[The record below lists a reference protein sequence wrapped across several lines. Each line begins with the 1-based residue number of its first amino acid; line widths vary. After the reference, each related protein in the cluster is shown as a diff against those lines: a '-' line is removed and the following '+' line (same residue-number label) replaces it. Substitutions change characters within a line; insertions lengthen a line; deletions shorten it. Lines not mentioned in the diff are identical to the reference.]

1 MVDAKTSQQCLQ
13 FPALS
18 SGDALAVLSAL
29 AQQDFTTLVQSE
41 LRVGKVSDASWR
53 MFLPVRPEAMQGGEE
68 AVRAF
73 RDTLKAAYKTEADF
87 EVGREADQGFAV
99 STNGLIHP
107 FDAAIM
113 LALQVDAQVGERR
126 ETAPPRDE
134 KMLVVL
140 GPDKRVQTV
149 IADVVRQGRDVRLG
163 GVQSRGAQKSVGIV
177 LFTDDAADYGM
188 ASAHLTRGDLGAST
202 HSMVPHGLGFI
213 RLWLEDSVLVG
224 DGQGRKALT
233 KIMLAA
239 KGSDVLRDD
248 ATDIVVLVTSPNSV
262 EILIHCKDT
271 TATAPTASEA
281 IASTLDPVQPLDVTR
296 VEFLPETEAASSLAQ
311 AIVSMH
317 RPVGYRVALQ
327 PLPRNVAP
335 GVDIEPLLEN
345 IVDLQLQVDQITAL
359 GAPQQR
365 LMRFTDGQLPCM
377 IDGLRRLPPEK
388 LIDGTLRYAA
398 SHSAG
403 RGEPA
408 HYMLYDPQFIFM
420 RIAES
425 HWRMQSD
432 PHPMSY
438 WLEPFVAEA
447 QLTRPSKTQ
456 VFVPTGHFMV
466 PSMAHFGGNIDETL
480 RLVLG
485 NLFDAKQP
493 LLTDPERSA
502 FYVFSPSPAEEFR
515 LELEVVDGDAFAPLH
530 QQLNWINDY
539 LQVRSPVS
547 VDPERLADVASGLYE
562 GGVAKA
568 LKKDMDADLKAL
580 DGAWST
586 AQSKVEGE
594 ARAAI
599 NVIDDEMDAVSA
611 RIADLHSYLAQA
623 NREML
628 ALEQVA
634 VSASAALEV
643 LDAIGDDLSH
653 KDRQMVRIRDDF
665 ESRVEAEVA
674 LAEELIGKTQTRVEQ
689 LRARIER
696 IRNWGDA

>member
-13 FPALS
+13 FPNLS
-18 SGDALAVLSAL
+18 SGDALAVLGAL
-29 AQQDFTTLVQSE
+29 ALADFTALVQSE

-53 MFLPVRPEAMQGGEE
+53 MFLPVRPQAMQGGEGS
-68 AVRAF
+68 VRAF
-73 RDTLKAAYKTEADF
+73 RDTLKAAYKTEANF

-99 STNGLIHP
+99 NTVGLMHP

-113 LALQVDAQVGERR
+113 LALQVDAQGDP
-126 ETAPPRDE
+126 APPNDE

-140 GPDKRVQTV
+140 GPDKSVQTV
-149 IADVVRQGRDVRLG
+149 IADIVRQGRDVRLG
-163 GVQSRGAQKSVGIV
+163 GVQKRGVQTSVGVV

-188 ASAHLTRGDLGAST
+188 ASAHLRRDDLGAST
-202 HSMVPHGLGFI
+202 HSMVPHGLGFM
-213 RLWLEDSVLVG
+213 RLWLEESVRVG

-233 KIMLAA
+233 KIMAAA
-239 KGSDVLRDD
+239 KKFDVLRDD
-248 ATDIVVLVTSPNSV
+248 ASDIVVLVTSPTSV
-262 EILIHCKDT
+262 EILINCKDT
-271 TATAPTASEA
+271 TVAAPTAAEA
-281 IASTLDPVQPLDVTR
+281 IAPTLDPVQPFDVTR
-296 VEFLPETEAASSLAQ
+296 IEFRPDTEAALTLAQ
-311 AIVSMH
+311 AIVSMR
-317 RPVGYRVALQ
+317 RPVGYRVSLQ
-327 PLPRNVAP
+327 SLPRGVAP

-345 IVDLQLQVDQITAL
+345 IADLQLQVDQITAL
-359 GAPQQR
+359 GAPQRR

-388 LIDGTLRYAA
+388 LTDGTLRYAA

-408 HYMLYDPQFIFM
+408 HYLLYDPQFTFM

-425 HWRMQSD
+425 HWRTQSD
-432 PHPMSY
+432 PHPISF

-456 VFVPTGHFMV
+456 VFVPAGHFMV
-466 PSMAHFGGNIDETL
+466 PSLAHFGGNIDETL

-493 LLTDPERSA
+493 LLTDLARSA
-502 FYVFSPSPAEEFR
+502 FYVFSPSLAEEFR
-515 LELEVVDGDAFAPLH
+515 LELEVLDGDAFAPLH

-539 LQVRSPVS
+539 LQVRSPVA

-568 LKKDMDADLKAL
+568 LKKDLDADLKAL

-586 AQSKVEGE
+586 AQAKVEVE
-594 ARAAI
+594 AREAI
-599 NVIDDEMDAVSA
+599 NVVGDEMDAVSA

-634 VSASAALEV
+634 VSASAALEG

-653 KDRQMVRIRDDF
+653 KDRHMARTRDDF

-674 LAEELIGKTQTRVEQ
+674 LAEELIEKTQTRVQQ
-689 LRARIER
+689 LRERIER
-696 IRNWGDA
+696 IRNWGDT

>member
-1 MVDAKTSQQCLQ
+1 MVDTTTSQQCLQ
-13 FPALS
+13 FPTLS

-29 AQQDFTTLVQSE
+29 AQADFTALVQSE
-41 LRVGKVSDASWR
+41 LRIGKVSGASWR
-53 MFLPVRPEAMQGGEE
+53 MFLPVRPKVMQGGEE

-99 STNGLIHP
+99 STVGLILP
-107 FDAAIM
+107 FDAAIV
-113 LALQVDAQVGERR
+113 LALEVDAQG
-126 ETAPPRDE
+126 ETAPPSDE

-140 GPDKRVQTV
+140 GPDKSVQTV
-149 IADVVRQGRDVRLG
+149 IADIVRQGRDVRLG
-163 GVQSRGAQKSVGIV
+163 GVQKRGVQKSVGV
-177 LFTDDAADYGM
+177 LLFTDDAADYGM
-188 ASAHLTRGDLGAST
+188 ASSHLRRDDLGVSA
-202 HSMVPHGLGFI
+202 HSMVPHGLGFM
-213 RLWLEDSVLVG
+213 RLWLEESVLVG
-224 DGQGRKALT
+224 DGKGRKALT
-233 KIMLAA
+233 KIMAAA
-239 KGSDVLRDD
+239 KGSDLLPDD
-248 ATDIVVLVTSPNSV
+248 TSDIVVLLTSSTAV
-262 EILIHCKDT
+262 EILFHCKGT
-271 TATAPTASEA
+271 TIAAPTAAEV
-281 IASTLDPVQPLDVTR
+281 IASKLDPVQPFDVTR
-296 VEFLPETEAASSLAQ
+296 VEFRLDTDAAPALAR
-311 AIVSMH
+311 AIVSMR

-345 IVDLQLQVDQITAL
+345 IADLQLQVDQITAL

-388 LIDGTLRYAA
+388 LMDGTLLYAA

-408 HYMLYDPQFIFM
+408 HYLLYDPQFTFM

-425 HWRMQSD
+425 HWRMQVD

-456 VFVPTGHFMV
+456 VFVPAGHFMV
-466 PSMAHFGGNIDETL
+466 PSLAHFGGNIDETL

-485 NLFDAKQP
+485 NLFDAKQA
-493 LLTDPERSA
+493 LLTDQARSA

-539 LQVRSPVS
+539 LQVRSPVA

-562 GGVAKA
+562 GGIAKA
-568 LKKDMDADLKAL
+568 LKKDLDADLKAL
-580 DGAWST
+580 DGAWSS
-586 AQSKVEGE
+586 AQAKVEAE
-594 ARAAI
+594 ARVAI
-599 NVIDDEMDAVSA
+599 NVVGDEMDAVSE
-611 RIADLHSYLAQA
+611 RIADLHSFLIQA

-628 ALEQVA
+628 ALEQMA
-634 VSASAALEV
+634 FSASVALEG
-643 LDAIGDDLSH
+643 LDAIADDLSN
-653 KDRQMVRIRDDF
+653 KDRQMARTRDDF
-665 ESRVEAEVA
+665 ESRVEAEIS
-674 LAEELIGKTQTRVEQ
+674 LAEELIEKTQTRVEQ
-689 LRARIER
+689 LCERIER
-696 IRNWGDA
+696 IKNWGNT

>member
-1 MVDAKTSQQCLQ
+1 MFDAKTSQQCLQ
-13 FPALS
+13 FPTLS
-18 SGDALAVLSAL
+18 SGNALAVLSVL
-29 AQQDFTTLVQSE
+29 AQADFAGLVQSE
-41 LRVGKVSDASWR
+41 LRVGKVSDATWR
-53 MFLPVRPEAMQGGEE
+53 MFLPVRPQAMQGGEN

-99 STNGLIHP
+99 STHGLMHP

-113 LALQVDAQVGERR
+113 LALQVDAQVGELR
-126 ETAPPRDE
+126 EPAPPSDE

-140 GPDKRVQTV
+140 GPDKSVQTV
-149 IADVVRQGRDVRLG
+149 VADIVRQGRDVRLG
-163 GVQSRGAQKSVGIV
+163 GVQSRSAQKSVGVV

-188 ASAHLTRGDLGAST
+188 ASAHLRRDDLGVST
-202 HSMVPHGLGFI
+202 YSMVPHGLGFI
-213 RLWLEDSVLVG
+213 RLWIEESVLVG

-233 KIMLAA
+233 KIMVAA

-248 ATDIVVLVTSPNSV
+248 VSDVVVIKASSTRF

-271 TATAPTASEA
+271 TISAPTAAETVA
-281 IASTLDPVQPLDVTR
+281 PTLDPVQPFDVTR
-296 VEFLPETEAASSLAQ
+296 IEFRPDTEAAAALAQ
-311 AIVSMH
+311 AIVSMR

-327 PLPRNVAP
+327 PLPRGVAP

-345 IVDLQLQVDQITAL
+345 IADLQLQVDQITAL

-388 LIDGTLRYAA
+388 LTDGTLRYAA

-408 HYMLYDPQFIFM
+408 HYLIYDPQFTFM

-425 HWRMQSD
+425 HWRTQSD
-432 PHPMSY
+432 QHPMSY
-438 WLEPFVAEA
+438 WLEPFVADA
-447 QLTRPSKTQ
+447 QLKRPSKTQ
-456 VFVPTGHFMV
+456 VFVPAGHFMV

-493 LLTDPERSA
+493 LLTDPARSA

-539 LQVRSPVS
+539 LQVRSPVA
-547 VDPERLADVASGLYE
+547 VDHERLADVASGLYE
-562 GGVAKA
+562 GSNAKV
-568 LKKDMDADLKAL
+568 LKKDMDADLKEL
-580 DGAWST
+580 DGEWST
-586 AQSKVEGE
+586 AQSKVEAE
-594 ARAAI
+594 ARQAI
-599 NVIDDEMDAVSA
+599 NVVGDEMDAVSA

-634 VSASAALEV
+634 VSASAALQG
-643 LDAIGDDLSH
+643 LDAIGDDLSL
-653 KDRQMVRIRDDF
+653 KDRQMARTRDDF
-665 ESRVEAEVA
+665 ESRVEAEVT
-674 LAEELIGKTQTRVEQ
+674 LAGELIEKTQARVEL
-689 LRARIER
+689 LRGRIER
-696 IRNWGDA
+696 IRNWGDT

>member
-1 MVDAKTSQQCLQ
+1 MFDAKTSQQCLQ
-13 FPALS
+13 FPTLS
-18 SGDALAVLSAL
+18 SVDALAVLSAL
-29 AQQDFTTLVQSE
+29 AQADFTALVQSE
-41 LRVGKVSDASWR
+41 LRIGKVSDASWR
-53 MFLPVRPEAMQGGEE
+53 IFLPVRPQAMQGGED

-87 EVGREADQGFAV
+87 DVGREADQGFAV
-99 STNGLIHP
+99 NTIGLMHP
-107 FDAAIM
+107 FDASII
-113 LALQVDAQVGERR
+113 LALQVDAQG
-126 ETAPPRDE
+126 ETAPLNDE

-140 GPDKRVQTV
+140 GPDKSVQMV
-149 IADVVRQGRDVRLG
+149 IADIVRQGRDVRLG
-163 GVQSRGAQKSVGIV
+163 GVQKRDVQTSVGV
-177 LFTDDAADYGM
+177 ALFTDDAADYGM
-188 ASAHLTRGDLGAST
+188 ASSYLRRDDLGAST
-202 HSMVPHGLGFI
+202 HSMVPHGLGFM
-213 RLWLEDSVLVG
+213 RLWLEETALVG

-233 KIMLAA
+233 KIMAAA

-248 ATDIVVLVTSPNSV
+248 ASDIVVLVTSPASV

-271 TATAPTASEA
+271 TVAAPTAAEA
-281 IASTLDPVQPLDVTR
+281 IALTLDPVQPFDVTR
-296 VEFLPETEAASSLAQ
+296 IEFRPDTEAAPALAQ
-311 AIVSMH
+311 AIVSMRH
-317 RPVGYRVALQ
+317 PVGYRVALQ
-327 PLPRNVAP
+327 PLPRGVAP

-345 IVDLQLQVDQITAL
+345 IADLQLQVDQITAL

-388 LIDGTLRYAA
+388 LTDGTLRYAA

-408 HYMLYDPQFIFM
+408 HYLLYDPQFTFM

-425 HWRMQSD
+425 HWRTQSD
-432 PHPMSY
+432 PYPMSY

-456 VFVPTGHFMV
+456 VFVPAGHFMV
-466 PSMAHFGGNIDETL
+466 PSLAHFGGNIDETL

-485 NLFDAKQP
+485 NLFDAKQS
-493 LLTDPERSA
+493 LLTDPARSA
-502 FYVFSPSPAEEFR
+502 FYIFNLSPAEEFR

-539 LQVRSPVS
+539 LLVRSPVA
-547 VDPERLADVASGLYE
+547 VDPERLANVASGLYE

-568 LKKDMDADLKAL
+568 LKKEMDADLNAL
-580 DGAWST
+580 DGAWSS
-586 AQSKVEGE
+586 AQAKIEAE
-594 ARAAI
+594 ARVAI
-599 NVIDDEMDAVSA
+599 NVVGDEMDAVSA

-628 ALEQVA
+628 TLEQVA
-634 VSASAALEV
+634 VSATAALEG
-643 LDAIGDDLSH
+643 LDAIGDDLSN
-653 KDRQMVRIRDDF
+653 KDRQMARIRDDF

-674 LAEELIGKTQTRVEQ
+674 LAGELIENTQTRVDQ
-689 LRARIER
+689 LRERIER
-696 IRNWGDA
+696 IRNWGDT